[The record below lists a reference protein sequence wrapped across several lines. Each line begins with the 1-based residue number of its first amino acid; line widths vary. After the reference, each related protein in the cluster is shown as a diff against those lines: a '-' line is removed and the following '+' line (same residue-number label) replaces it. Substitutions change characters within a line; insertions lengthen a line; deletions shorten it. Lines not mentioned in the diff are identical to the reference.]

1 MSSYAVQLKAGKK
14 WKKQHWLN
22 FFLALPFVLYMILF
36 RYVPLG
42 GWVLSLYDYKPGI
55 PVFRNT
61 FIGLDNFRYFFTAG
75 DVFRS
80 LKNTLIFSGIG
91 ILTTVLAPI
100 FAILLNEINNKPYRR
115 IVQTLSTVPHFMSWI
130 ICYSLVFAL
139 FSTEGLINTL
149 LEPLGIS
156 QSILTNK
163 NAVYW
168 FQTTL
173 NVWKGI
179 GWNAIVYI
187 AAITGIDQELY
198 EAATVDGA
206 GRIRCAWHITVPGI
220 MPTYLVLFL
229 LGFANLLNTGT
240 DQHFVFRNPLI
251 MDTLE
256 TIDLYVYR
264 VGLQL
269 FQYSFAIAVG
279 ILKSIVS
286 IGLLFFMN
294 GVAKKIRGEG
304 IV

>member
-1 MSSYAVQLKAGKK
+1 
-14 WKKQHWLN
+14 
-22 FFLALPFVLYMILF
+22 
-36 RYVPLG
+36 
-42 GWVLSLYDYKPGI
+42 
-55 PVFRNT
+55 
-61 FIGLDNFRYFFTAG
+61 
-75 DVFRS
+75 
-80 LKNTLIFSGIG
+80 
-91 ILTTVLAPI
+91 
-100 FAILLNEINNKPYRR
+100 
-115 IVQTLSTVPHFMSWI
+115 MSWI

-139 FSTEGLINTL
+139 FSTEGLVNTL
-149 LEPLGIS
+149 IEPFGVS
-156 QSILTNK
+156 QSLLTNK

-168 FQTTL
+168 FQTAL

-269 FQYSFAIAVG
+269 CQYSFATAVG

-294 GVAKKIRGEG
+294 GVAKKVRGEG